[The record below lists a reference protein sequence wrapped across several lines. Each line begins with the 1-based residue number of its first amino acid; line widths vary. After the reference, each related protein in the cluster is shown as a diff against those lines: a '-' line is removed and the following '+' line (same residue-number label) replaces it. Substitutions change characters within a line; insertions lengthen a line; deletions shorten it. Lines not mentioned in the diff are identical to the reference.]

1 MFSLST
7 PAKRLFRGLGVAAF
21 LLPTLVFA
29 QYSSPIRD
37 VENPAHSPLRLIFTI
52 TVPDTATSGFN
63 QFAATIPQGKRMVV
77 EYVSITCRIEAFFKV
92 DVATLDITTF
102 DSNSGFNSAIPVTKS
117 PTNGFGV
124 NRYFASQ
131 LVRLYADGNPG
142 PNMGGAVGL
151 TGPAPGNVDC
161 TFVVSGHTVNMP

>member
-1 MFSLST
+1 MTHLTVLSVLAA
-7 PAKRLFRGLGVAAF
+7 AKRVAFAF
-21 LLPTLVFA
+21 LLPTLAFA

-52 TVPDTATSGFN
+52 TVPDGATSGFN
-63 QFAATIPQGKRMVV
+63 TFAATIPQGKRMVV
-77 EYVSITCRIEAFFKV
+77 EYIAVTCRIAAFLKT

-102 DSNSGFNSAIPVTKS
+102 DSMSGFDSALPVTKS
-117 PTNGFGV
+117 PTNGDGF

-142 PNMGGAVGL
+142 PNMGGAVAL
-151 TGPAPGNVDC
+151 TGPAPGHVDC